1 MMLEYATK
9 LKGHINLSN
18 TKIYAKIV
26 NEELDKVMEVFN
38 LAVMIKVIDF
48 WVSSCCLLS
57 FNCTGSENNGE
68 PIYAGGIANFKGL

>member
-1 MMLEYATK
+1 MLEYATK

-48 WVSSCCLLS
+48 
-57 FNCTGSENNGE
+57 
-68 PIYAGGIANFKGL
+68 